1 MHLKE
6 IFEKYDY
13 KDILILDTETTGL
26 DDSDQVLEL
35 CIIDANERV
44 LFDKRFNPSVEISR
58 GASRVHKIKKEDL
71 KNADTYKQHH
81 DQIMNILKDRIL
93 IIFNA
98 AFDTRLI
105 QQTAEA
111 HGCEYTLDH
120 DLTYC
125 AMIAAAERYGST
137 NMYGSISLRDA
148 SYEAKIDKSEIKVHS
163 AYGDTL
169 LTLRTLKSM
178 YKVDHA

>member
-6 IFEKYDY
+6 VFEKYDY

-26 DDSDQVLEL
+26 DESDQVLEL
-35 CIIDANERV
+35 CIIDANERI

-58 GASRVHKIKKEDL
+58 GASRVHKITQDDL
-71 KNADTYKQHH
+71 QNADTYDKHH
-81 DQIMNILKDRIL
+81 DQIMSILKDKIL

-105 QQTAEA
+105 RQTAEA
-111 HGCEYTLDH
+111 HECEYTLDH
-120 DLTYC
+120 SMIKC
-125 AMIAAAERYGST
+125 AMMYAAERYGST
-137 NMYGSISLRDA
+137 NIYGSISLRDA
-148 SYEAKIDKSEIKVHS
+148 SFEAEIDKSEIKAHS

-169 LTLRTLKSM
+169 LTLRTIKSM
-178 YKVDHA
+178 YDLHT